1 MSPSAREVALEVV
14 RRVTDEGA
22 YSNRVLPKALA
33 RSGLDERDRALATE
47 LAYGTIRHA
56 PGLDDAIGARAA
68 RPVERMTPG
77 ARAALRLGAYQVLH
91 TRIPAHAAVG
101 ETVGIVVPRER
112 GFVNAILRRLAKEP
126 PAPPAGRDDRAIS
139 LRTGMAAWAVT
150 ELRTLL
156 PPEEVEAAAAGF
168 GERAP
173 LTLRVN
179 TCRSTVEEVLG
190 SFREAGL
197 EPRIGSVHPE
207 CILLRGGDPT
217 SLPGW
222 NEGRFAVQDQ
232 ASAFVVET
240 LAPEAGRPGPRRLR
254 RARGEDG
261 LHRVPGRR
269 GGTRHRRRPPSG
281 ADRADR
287 GSPRTA
293 RAPRGSPRAG
303 RRPARRPWSLRPGAR
318 RCAVLR
324 HRLRAAAAGAAVAG
338 TPRRAL
344 ASGAAPGRDRG
355 RRRRPA
361 RARRPPGLLGVH
373 VPSSGDRRGVRRDPP
388 SSTRPRP
395 DRDTGTGRRGSRVPP
410 PSLAASPRD
419 RRDVRRGVQNVRL
432 TRPGWPPLQSAPMG
446 KLAAS
451 ILSSDLAHLADEVKL
466 VEPYADIIHI
476 DIMDGHFVP
485 PIALGTVV
493 VASLRRWTDRSS
505 TAI

>member
-1 MSPSAREVALEVV
+1 MSPGAREVALEVI

-22 YSNRVLPKALA
+22 YSNRVLPAALA

-68 RPVERMTPG
+68 RPVARMTPG

-139 LRTGMAAWAVT
+139 LRTGMAAWAVA

-190 SFREAGL
+190 SLREAGL
-197 EPRIGSVHPE
+197 EPRIGSVHPG

-222 NEGRFAVQDQ
+222 DEGRFAVQDQ

-240 LAPEAGRPGPRRLR
+240 LAPEAG
-254 RARGEDG
+254 
-261 LHRVPGRR
+261 HRVLDVCAAPGGKTASIACGVGDEGRVFAGDLRPERIAPIGILLERLALRAHLFAHDGTSPALR
-269 GGTRHRRRPPSG
+269 GPLDRVLVDAPCTGIGSARRRPELLW
-281 ADRADR
+281 R
-287 GSPRTA
+287 
-293 RAPRGSPRAG
+293 
-303 RRPARRPWSLRPGAR
+303 ARRDELSRLARLQVAIAAASVELLRPGGRLVYSVCTFPRAETDAACDAIQR
-318 RCAVLR
+318 HRSDLVPIETPGPAGAAPAPR
-324 HRLRAAAAGAAVAG
+324 HRLWPHRHGTDGMFVAAFE
-338 TPRRAL
+338 R
-344 ASGAAPGRDRG
+344 SG
-355 RRRRPA
+355 
-361 RARRPPGLLGVH
+361 
-373 VPSSGDRRGVRRDPP
+373 
-388 SSTRPRP
+388 
-395 DRDTGTGRRGSRVPP
+395 
-410 PSLAASPRD
+410 
-419 RRDVRRGVQNVRL
+419 
-432 TRPGWPPLQSAPMG
+432 
-446 KLAAS
+446 
-451 ILSSDLAHLADEVKL
+451 
-466 VEPYADIIHI
+466 
-476 DIMDGHFVP
+476 
-485 PIALGTVV
+485 
-493 VASLRRWTDRSS
+493 
-505 TAI
+505 